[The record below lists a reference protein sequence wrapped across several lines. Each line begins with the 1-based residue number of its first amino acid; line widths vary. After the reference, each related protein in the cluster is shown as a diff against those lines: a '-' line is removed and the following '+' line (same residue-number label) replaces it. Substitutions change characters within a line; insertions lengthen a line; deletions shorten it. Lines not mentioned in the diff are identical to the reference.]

1 MKIGKLENH
10 VLEKLVFNNIKY
22 KRTEVLERSGIG
34 KDCAVV
40 DFGEYD
46 CVVSTDPITASI
58 NDIGRIAISI
68 TCNDIATKGIQPIG
82 IMLAVMLP
90 EGTTEEEISN
100 MMKQA
105 GDEAARL
112 EVEIIGGHTE
122 ITDAVVKPVIV
133 STAIGRIKKDR
144 NKIQIEPKAGDS
156 IIMTKYA
163 GLEGTGIIASDFE
176 VVLKTFL
183 SPEELSEAKSTL
195 NDLSVVKEGI
205 IAGNLGA
212 TSMHD
217 ITEGGVLG
225 AVWEICVNSGIGCEI
240 NLENIPVLE
249 VTRKICGHY
258 GIDYLKLISSGSML
272 IIAGEEQYESI
283 LEELHRQNIKAG
295 VIGKLIEISGQ
306 SDFGKVEGENCF
318 IIENGKKQ
326 VILPPESDH
335 IYLVNKSEF

>member
-22 KRTEVLERSGIG
+22 KRAEVKERSGIG

-40 DFGEYD
+40 GFGEYD

-90 EGTTEEEISN
+90 EGTTEEEISI

-105 GDEAARL
+105 GDEAERL

-133 STAIGRIKKDR
+133 STAIGRIKADR
-144 NKIQIEPKAGDS
+144 TKIQVEAKAGDV

-176 VVLKTFL
+176 EVLKTFL
-183 SPEELSEAKSTL
+183 ASGEISEAKSTL

-225 AVWEICVNSGIGCEI
+225 AVWEICANAGVGCEI
-240 NLENIPVLE
+240 NLESIPVLE
-249 VTRKICGHY
+249 VTQKICRHFE
-258 GIDYLKLISSGSML
+258 IDYLKLISSGSML
-272 IIAGEEQYESI
+272 IIAGEEPSKTI
-283 LEELHRQNIKAG
+283 LAELHRQNIKAG
-295 VIGKLIEISGQ
+295 VIGKLMEMTEQGIKDKEEIG
-306 SDFGKVEGENCF
+306 NCF
-318 IIENGKKQ
+318 LVSNGKKQ
-326 VILPPESDH
+326 VIMPPESDH
-335 IYLVNKSEF
+335 IYLVK

>member
-22 KRTEVLERSGIG
+22 RRPEVKERSGIG

-40 DFGEYD
+40 DFGEYE

-90 EGTTEEEISN
+90 VGTTEEEIST

-112 EVEIIGGHTE
+112 QVEIIGGHTE

-133 STAIGRIKKDR
+133 STAIGRIKADGC
-144 NKIQIEPKAGDS
+144 KIQTNPKAGDS

-176 VVLKTFL
+176 EVLKTFL
-183 SPEELSEAKSTL
+183 SPEEISRAKSTL

-225 AVWEICVNSGIGCEI
+225 AVWEICTNAGVGCEI
-240 NLENIPVLE
+240 NQESIPVLE
-249 VTRKICGHY
+249 VTQKICGHF

-272 IIAGEEQYESI
+272 IIAGEEQCESI
-283 LEELHRQNIKAG
+283 LIELHKQNIKSG
-295 VIGKLIEISGQ
+295 VIGKLIKAKSQSIAGISETG
-306 SDFGKVEGENCF
+306 DCF
-318 IIENGKKQ
+318 LVANGRKQ
-326 VILPPESDH
+326 LIMPPESDH
-335 IYLVNKSEF
+335 IYLVK